1 MSNSTNNMQS
11 ALPLVG
17 RVLLAILF
25 ILSGLFKLA
34 EPAGTQG
41 YIASAGVPAPLLAYL
56 VAVVVELGGGVLLLV
71 GYRVRLAATALAIFT
86 VAAALL
92 FHHAIGDQ
100 NQFIHFMKNLAITGG
115 LLQVIA
121 FGAGSFSVDQRRAP
135 VSA

>member
-17 RVLLAILF
+17 RILLAILF

-34 EPAGTQG
+34 GPAGTQG
-41 YIASAGVPAPLLAYL
+41 YIASVGVPAPLLAYI

-71 GYRVRLAATALAIFT
+71 GYRVRFAATALAIFT

-92 FHHAIGDQ
+92 FHHAFGDQ
-100 NQFIHFMKNLAITGG
+100 NQFIHFVKNLAITGG

-121 FGAGSFSVDQRRAP
+121 FGAGSFSFDNRRAAVP
-135 VSA
+135 A